1 MGARRSTGIFAIAF
15 AALAASL
22 AASAGPAAAA
32 RRVALVIG
40 NGDYAR
46 FADLRNP
53 GNDARAMAARLQSL
67 GFRLVGGKA
76 HVDVTRRRM
85 AGLLA
90 ELEDQLS
97 APASGPESGPAATV
111 LVYYSGHGVAEAG
124 SNWLVPVDDGS
135 IRYREDVPDFA
146 IGARSV
152 MRRLQGRAGGLNI
165 LILDACRNNPLPS
178 RRRTKGAG
186 SKGLARMAA
195 PSNTVVVYAAAPG
208 RVAYDGS
215 GTLSPFTGALIEEMG
230 RPGKRLIDVLG
241 ATAAAVERRTAG
253 MPQGKQEPWLEMKP
267 LQRPFYFLPGKTA
280 GLAAP
285 KPPQGGAGASR
296 DQLAARAYEAAE
308 RLNTVEAYEAVAR
321 RFAGTIYAELAHGQ
335 IRKLKGAGTQADP
348 AEAVEAALGLTVR
361 DRRAIQSGLAAA
373 GFNAGPADG
382 VFGPATRL
390 ALKAWQKK
398 AGQAATGRLTAAS
411 ASTLKALGRQAMAG
425 AATTAGKTFRD
436 CAGCPVMVAVP
447 AGSFTMGSPSH
458 EAGRKKWEGPQHRVT
473 IRQPFAVGKY
483 EVTRAEFARF
493 VAATGHA
500 TGNSCWTWEDGDV
513 KERSDRGWR
522 NPGFG
527 QSGRDPVTCVSWHDA
542 QQYVRWLSN
551 RTGKR
556 YRLLSE
562 SEWEY
567 AARAGTTTARYW
579 GDDTSAQ
586 CGYANGADGV
596 FKERYSDWKWGNA
609 SCRDGSVHTSPV
621 GRYRANRFGLH
632 DLLGNVW
639 EWVEDC
645 GHKSYRGA
653 PSDGNAWTAGGNCGR
668 RVLRGGS
675 WYSFPGILRAAVR
688 FRLTAGFRINYIG
701 FRVART
707 LSP

>member
-1 MGARRSTGIFAIAF
+1 MTALRTALSTIAAALLVMAF
-15 AALAASL
+15 AAQSVAAK
-22 AASAGPAAAA
+22 
-32 RRVALVIG
+32 RVALVIG
-40 NGDYAR
+40 NAVYAHAPR
-46 FADLRNP
+46 LANP
-53 GNDARAMAARLQSL
+53 LNDANDIGAALGRL
-67 GFRLVGGKA
+67 GFKVTRLENADQIALQRGLKLFARAASAAEAAVVFYAGHGIEVGG
-76 HVDVTRRRM
+76 R
-85 AGLLA
+85 
-90 ELEDQLS
+90 
-97 APASGPESGPAATV
+97 
-111 LVYYSGHGVAEAG
+111 
-124 SNWLVPVDDGS
+124 NFLVPVDARLLSD
-135 IRYREDVPDFA
+135 REVEFETV
-146 IGARSV
+146 SLELV
-152 MRRLQGRAGGLNI
+152 SRAVESASGLGMV
-165 LILDACRNNPLPS
+165 ILDACRDNPFAAAMK
-178 RRRTKGAG
+178 RAGAKRSIG
-186 SKGLARMAA
+186 RGLARIE
-195 PSNTVVVYAAAPG
+195 PSGEMLVAYAAKGGTVASDGQGRNSPYSTALLRHLEEPG
-208 RVAYDGS
+208 LEIGLMFRKVRDA
-215 GTLSPFTGALIEEMG
+215 
-230 RPGKRLIDVLG
+230 VLQD
-241 ATAAAVERRTAG
+241 TR
-253 MPQGKQEPWLEMKP
+253 GKQEPFIYGSLSSEG
-267 LQRPFYFLPGKTA
+267 FYLA
-280 GLAAP
+280 GRLAAP
-285 KPPQGGAGASR
+285 GPQAPAKPPQGGAGASR

-348 AEAVEAALGLTVR
+348 AEADQAALGLTVR
-361 DRRAIQSGLAAA
+361 DRRAIQAGLAAA

-458 EAGRKKWEGPQHRVT
+458 EAGRKKWEGPRHRVT
-473 IRQPFAVGKY
+473 ISKPLAVGKY

-500 TGNSCWTWEDGDV
+500 TGNSCWTYEGKW

-527 QSGRDPVTCVSWHDA
+527 QSGRDPVTCVSWNDA
-542 QQYVRWLSN
+542 QQYVRWLSR
-551 RTGKR
+551 RTGQR
-556 YRLLSE
+556 YRLLSA

-567 AARAGTTTARYW
+567 AARAGTRTRYHW
-579 GDDTSAQ
+579 GDSVGRNRANCDG
-586 CGYANGADGV
+586 CGSRWDKRRTA
-596 FKERYSDWKWGNA
+596 
-609 SCRDGSVHTSPV
+609 PV
-621 GRYRANRFGLH
+621 GSFAANRFGLH
-632 DLLGNVW
+632 DLHGNVW

-645 GHKSYRGA
+645 WHGNYRGA
-653 PSDGNAWTAGGNCGR
+653 PSDGNAWTTGGTCYQ

-675 WYSFPGILRAAVR
+675 WNNHPGILRAAYR
-688 FRLTAGFRINYIG
+688 IRNSAGIRSNNFG